1 MAPLPAPEPARHLDT
16 ITTLQAG
23 KLRFEVNR
31 VALPM
36 GLEASFG
43 VIRHPGA
50 ALAVPVLDDG
60 RLVMLRHPHNQLPGG

>member
-1 MAPLPAPEPARHLDT
+1 MYGRQNAPTGT

-60 RLVMLRHPHNQLPGG
+60 RLVLLRHPHHELPGG